1 MTWSPN
7 TSVIIN
13 GIERKT
19 LTLAD
24 VQVSYGRTSVWEQ
37 SRAGFARIG
46 LLNNS
51 NADLLLDMNQT
62 ISIQVNNA
70 TGTPVTIF
78 TGKITSID
86 NSMAGAGT
94 IGKSVVQT
102 VTAIGPFAQMSRK
115 TIGDT
120 SYPKEFDTDR
130 MTRILTEA
138 GVVIDTVDS
147 PPIYEFKIR
156 DANPVDA
163 YTLAAS
169 FATQANGYIYE
180 TPTAK
185 VGFANESRRF
195 VDQRDNGYTVIPTNY
210 ILWNSVSSQK
220 TLADIINRITIS
232 YRAGSEVTEDTT
244 SQATYGLMAGS
255 ISTELHNAADAIVQ
269 GERYILLRA
278 IPRTSLSAF
287 TIPLNSPN
295 VTAANLNT
303 FIGMAMGEPIQINSL
318 PIGIK
323 NSTYRG
329 FVEGYSFSIN
339 QYEMVMNLI
348 TTDNTY
354 SITPTRWQDVPA
366 TLEWN
371 MVGPTVQWDTYD
383 D

>member
-7 TSVIIN
+7 TSIVIN

-24 VQVSYGRTSVWEQ
+24 VQVSYGRTSIWEQ
-37 SRAGFARIG
+37 SRAGFARIA

-51 NADLLLDMNQT
+51 NLDLLLDMNQT

-70 TGTPVTIF
+70 TGIPVTIF
-78 TGKITSID
+78 TGKITSVD
-86 NSMAGAGT
+86 NLMAGAGT

-102 VTAIGPFAQMSRK
+102 ITAIGPFAQMSRK
-115 TIGDT
+115 TIGNV
-120 SYPKEFDTDR
+120 SYPKEFDTAR

-138 GVVIDTVDS
+138 GVTIDTVDS
-147 PPIYEFKIR
+147 PPIYEFKVR
-156 DANPVDA
+156 DANPADA
-163 YTLAAS
+163 YALAAS

-180 TPTAK
+180 TPTGT

-195 VDQRDNGYTVIPTNY
+195 VDQRDNGYTVIPNNY
-210 ILWNSVSSQK
+210 ILWGSVSSQK

-244 SQATYGLMAGS
+244 SQAAYGLMAGS

-269 GERYILLRA
+269 GERYITLRA
-278 IPRTSLSAF
+278 NPRTSLSSF

-295 VTAANLNT
+295 ITASDLNT
-303 FIGMAMGEPIQINSL
+303 FIGMAMGEPIQITAL

-323 NSTYRG
+323 NSSYRG

-348 TTDNTY
+348 TTDASY

-371 MVGPTVQWDTYD
+371 MVGPAVQWVSYD